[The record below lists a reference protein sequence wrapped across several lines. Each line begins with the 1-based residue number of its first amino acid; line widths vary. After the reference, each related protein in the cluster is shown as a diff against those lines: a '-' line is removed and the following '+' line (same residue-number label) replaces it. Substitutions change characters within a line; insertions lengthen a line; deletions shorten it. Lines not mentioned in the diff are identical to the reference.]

1 MGETTSAV
9 TALAG
14 GQPCFKCGLMEF
26 MLSQTQ
32 DNACQQSFV
41 WEFFFGGGGGGVLKY
56 FHRGLLG
63 LTGSQLKSGHVCNA
77 WHCFSACEVLC
88 FPPSLPL
95 VSTQ

>member
-32 DNACQQSFV
+32 DNACQQSCV
-41 WEFFFGGGGGGVLKY
+41 WDFFFLGGGGGLNTFPGAFWDWLVLSWSQAMFPMHYIASVLVKCY
-56 FHRGLLG
+56 AFHL
-63 LTGSQLKSGHVCNA
+63 
-77 WHCFSACEVLC
+77 
-88 FPPSLPL
+88 PSLW
-95 VSTQ
+95 

>member
-41 WEFFFGGGGGGVLKY
+41 WEFFFGGGGVGCSNTFTGDFRDWLVLSWSQAMFAMHDIALVLVKCY
-56 FHRGLLG
+56 AFHL
-63 LTGSQLKSGHVCNA
+63 
-77 WHCFSACEVLC
+77 
-88 FPPSLPL
+88 PSLW
-95 VSTQ
+95 